1 MSLKLTLNQM
11 ISERAGGVLSLNEIE
26 DFCHKAGYKLSNAE
40 RVLRPSQSPNIE
52 RVWKNNAIIGYK
64 SAPSKAV
71 LEFLRDWPSNPEHPE
86 LLNQLF

>member
-1 MSLKLTLNQM
+1 M

-52 RVWKNNAIIGYK
+52 RVWKNNAIIGYR
-64 SAPSKAV
+64 SAPSTAV
-71 LEFLRDWPSNPEHPE
+71 EEFLREFPSKVKEEE
-86 LLNQLF
+86 LTLF